1 MGQFDV
7 VVVGLGATGAAALRE
22 LARRGFRA
30 AGIDRFIPGHSNG
43 SSHGETRIIR
53 LGYFE
58 HSSYVPL
65 LRRSYQLWRDLEADS
80 GRKLMRIT
88 GIVEIGLPGGR
99 LVTGTLAAIQEHDL
113 AHEILDSAKTMRL
126 FQAFRIPNDFVSVLQ
141 PDGGFLAAEA
151 SVEAMVTLARA
162 ATAEVIAGVRVL
174 SIEPHGHGARIRTDA
189 DDIEARTVIVAG
201 GPWIPQLLPELSLPL
216 RVTREVMAWFTP
228 LKTGPFRAGRF
239 PVFILESRHGM
250 HYGFPISSAGTVKV
264 AKHHHHDETVF
275 PDDPRRPVSAMDEA
289 LIRSALESHIPAANG
304 PLAAAK
310 TCFYTMTPD
319 HHFIIDRHPGAANV
333 IIASPCSGH
342 GFKFAPVIGE
352 ILADLV
358 TEGGTEHDI
367 SRFRLTRFG

>member
-80 GRKLMRIT
+80 GRKLMRVT

-113 AHEILDSAKTMRL
+113 AHEVLDSAETMRR
-126 FQAFRIPNDFVSVLQ
+126 FAAFRLPSDFVGVFQ

-162 ATAEVIAGVRVL
+162 AAAEVIAGVRVL
-174 SIEPHGHGARIRTDA
+174 SIEPHGHGVHIRTDS
-189 DDIEARTVIVAG
+189 DDIEARTAIVAG

-216 RVTREVMAWFTP
+216 RVTREVMGWFTP
-228 LKTGPFRAGRF
+228 LKAGPFAPGRF

-250 HYGFPISSAGTVKV
+250 HYGFPMSPAGTVKV

-304 PLAAAK
+304 PLTAAK

-319 HHFIIDRHPGAANV
+319 HHLIVDRHPGAPNV

-367 SRFRLTRFG
+367 SRFRLARFG